1 MPNIIGEPLKKYV
14 QNQITQRQKAH
25 GSGVDGNRTPEQL
38 SYLNSKTAWVKLAS
52 GIAIDSKKYTS
63 NIREDLKEWDNL
75 AKKYVLFGG
84 ISEWTS
90 AYLKQRGT
98 YNDGSNN
105 IWDYYKGTYNISAT
119 LDNNETTGEFGLVPM
134 PGIVDASIKC
144 ENRGSIKKATVN
156 IKCYSPEQFK
166 IIDTLYLR
174 IGYTMFLEWGWAPYL
189 DNNGNIQHD
198 YTTLIE
204 NENGFFSSTWNSQPY
219 SRFLSNIE
227 SYRKGK
233 NGNYDGLLCKV
244 TNFSWTFDQN
254 GNYDIQLNLISL
266 GDVIESL
273 KINLVPPLEMSQ
285 FIDVSYRLYS
295 DDDESSETNIPPSPA
310 GNVITAY
317 FFFQKIFLTEEGLNP
332 DYFTADECK
341 SYYGNGEEPLPVPTK
356 FIKPSSKSKPLT
368 TFNTRY
374 ENYENKDEL
383 NSILEELG
391 NDKEFF
397 EGGFGDI
404 PENKYGTFYSYD
416 KDEESG
422 LILIAERFKFDFDS
436 DQDKKDFLY
445 CSYNTLTDDED
456 LLNEDGLYIRFG
468 HLLDFVQSNAIPK
481 IKNSNDPIIQINT
494 NTQTNKMYVFPY
506 QVSLDPRVCIVKSEE
521 DISKKQYYTKLPK
534 WKVVDE
540 TKGTAYGKT
549 MNIYLNCNFI
559 SRIVNEKQDERG
571 NISLYEFLESICSE
585 LNKALGGVNNLEP
598 TVDEDTGIINILDA
612 SYSSIKKDKYVLE
625 LYGYNGDTSNFV
637 YDFNI
642 KTEITND
649 FATMASVGSTAGG
662 YVKGTENTMFSK
674 WNKGLVDRFKTQYI
688 PPAITKDK
696 SQEIEKEPPQIYYE
710 EFWIRRFHPF
720 GVTPP
725 QDIVNDVS
733 TSDSCALSYEI
744 IDKNITLVNE
754 FYKYCQSAIQQKY
767 AQYSSPFS
775 GFIPIS
781 LGLTLEG
788 ISGIKIYNY
797 LNVSTR
803 FLPSNYPEALKFI
816 VKGVNHKIADGKWET
831 SIETVVIA
839 NNSDEDGKPFLSYNQ
854 IKNEVDLIRKEGENS
869 SKVSNNENQQ
879 YTPPVRL
886 ANTSPEALAAAVS
899 SGAGFAA
906 TTIGGVGSKTLGT
919 AGKDAPVANL
929 SRDALSA
936 KTIEQLV
943 EDSGAG
949 SSVTGGII
957 RSRIVR
963 IAASYVGQ
971 FEIENPGQNIHGN
984 KKTYSQNP
992 GWWDPDYQAK
1002 FANSNPKLQYGNWTP
1017 PEPWCAWFCQVVWRE
1032 AYTTGNAYVDPPTQ
1046 YATEYKDIW
1055 NNYLSAGGAITAGVA
1070 YAKANFQKLK
1080 KFITLQDAITGKSLP
1095 EPGDIAV
1102 YSYGHVDLV
1111 VKPFIT
1117 DGKLTGFSAIGGNTG
1132 AGDARN
1138 GGETKY
1144 YSKKYDWKQVVGFCK
1159 VVDPFNKDTDYAS
1172 SPPSGLPSADK
1183 GNTKDAPAKQ
1193 PTFEELQ
1200 EKSASA
1206 FNSLT
1211 YRLALIWKLKDNY
1224 GSNGKYLFY
1233 NYKGGNDDEEGA
1245 VEAVK
1250 NWMKKSEQ
1258 QNLLNKLTD
1267 NDREQFN
1274 KYLTQLYT
1282 RTRTGGDDVTFKSAY
1297 NKRVK
1302 DKTIDP
1308 DF

>member
-1 MPNIIGEPLKKYV
+1 MPNIIGEPLRPYV
-14 QNQITQRQKAH
+14 QSQIKVRQAAH
-25 GSGVDGNRTPEQL
+25 GSGVNGNRTPEQL

-52 GIAIDSKKYTS
+52 GISASGKRTQSENLRNGLSGIT
-63 NIREDLKEWDNL
+63 L
-75 AKKYVLFGG
+75 AKNYVLFGG
-84 ISEWTS
+84 ISRLEGNKLTPRGNTS
-90 AYLKQRGT
+90 NK
-98 YNDGSNN
+98 NN
-105 IWDYYKGTYNISAT
+105 IYDYIDGTYNI
-119 LDNNETTGEFGLVPM
+119 TGQGTEYSGEMGLVPM

-144 ENRGSIKKATVN
+144 ENRGSIKKATIN

-166 IIDTLYLR
+166 ILDLLYLR
-174 IGYTMFLEWGWAPYL
+174 IGYTMLLEWGWAPYL
-189 DNNGNIQHD
+189 DNGGELIHD
-198 YTTLIE
+198 YSTLIE
-204 NENGFFSSTWNSQPY
+204 SEFFSSNNVSNLE
-219 SRFLSNIE
+219 FLKKIE
-227 SYRKGK
+227 AYRKGK
-233 NGNYDGLLCKV
+233 DGNYDGLLCRV
-244 TNFSWTFDQN
+244 TNFSWNFNQDGT
-254 GNYDIQLNLISL
+254 YDIQLNLISL
-266 GDVIESL
+266 GDIIESL
-273 KINLVPPLEMSQ
+273 KVNLSPTKEISEYIIGAYLLYGEEE
-285 FIDVSYRLYS
+285 ID
-295 DDDESSETNIPPSPA
+295 EEEIEKNPPSPA
-310 GNVITAY
+310 TNILSAY
-317 FFFQKIFLTEEGLNP
+317 FFVQRIYLTENSENASYWTKN
-332 DYFTADECK
+332 DCASTA
-341 SYYGNGEEPLPVPTK
+341 GGETIQVPTK
-356 FIKPSSKSKPLT
+356 NIIPPAEKVIESNQTKDDFVY
-368 TFNTRY
+368 FN
-374 ENYENKDEL
+374 
-383 NSILEELG
+383 
-391 NDKEFF
+391 
-397 EGGFGDI
+397 
-404 PENKYGTFYSYD
+404 
-416 KDEESG
+416 
-422 LILIAERFKFDFDS
+422 
-436 DQDKKDFLY
+436 
-445 CSYNTLTDDED
+445 YNTLVGDED
-456 LLNEDGLYIRFG
+456 VLNDDGFYIRFG
-468 HLLDFVQSNAIPK
+468 HLLEFIQDNCIFKIQNPFEDSIKIDFDEDS
-481 IKNSNDPIIQINT
+481 
-494 NTQTNKMYVFPY
+494 NKMYVFPY
-506 QVSLDPRVCIVKSEE
+506 QVSLDPRVCIVSNTKELVNTKE
-521 DISKKQYYTKLPK
+521 YYKGLKP
-534 WKVVDE
+534 WKVLD
-540 TKGTAYGKT
+540 GDPYGKT
-549 MNIYLNCNFI
+549 MNIYLNCNMVN
-559 SRIVNEKQDERG
+559 RIITEKQDENG
-571 NISLYEFLESICSE
+571 NVALFE
-585 LNKALGGVNNLEP
+585 LLDTLCTEINKALGNLNNLD
-598 TVDEDTGIINILDA
+598 VSIDEDTSTIKIIDA
-612 SYSSIKKDKYVLE
+612 SYVPTLPTKNTVLE
-625 LYGYNGDTSNFV
+625 LYGYDGSTSNFV

-649 FATMASVGSTAGG
+649 FATMASIGSTAGG

-674 WNKGLVDRFKTQYI
+674 WNKGLVDRFKDEYI
-688 PPAITKDK
+688 PPAKSSAKSKDL
-696 SQEIEKEPPQIYYE
+696 QKEPPIIYAE
-710 EFWIRRFHPF
+710 EFWNKKYSPF
-720 GVTPP
+720 GLTPP
-725 QDIVNDVS
+725 QDIEDDVS
-733 TSDSCALSYEI
+733 NADTCALSAEN
-744 IDKNITLVNE
+744 IDKNLTIVDE
-754 FYKYCQSAIQQKY
+754 FYKYCQYRIQQDQEKY
-767 AQYSSPFS
+767 ASPSS

-781 LGLTLEG
+781 LGITLEG

-797 LNVSTR
+797 LEVSTR
-803 FLPSNYPEALKFI
+803 ILPANYPDSLKFI
-816 VKGVNHKIADGKWET
+816 IKGVNHKIADGKWET
-831 SIETVVIA
+831 GIETVVIA
-839 NNSDEDGKPFLSYNQ
+839 NIFDKDGKPILSYNE
-854 IKNEVDLIRKEGENS
+854 IKDKVDSIIQEGVSS
-869 SKVSNNENQQ
+869 SKNKGSESKK

-1002 FANSNPKLQYGNWTP
+1002 FANANPKLQYGNWTP

-1159 VVDPFNKDTDYAS
+1159 VVDPFNKDTDYAT
-1172 SPPSGLPSADK
+1172 SPPSGLPSGDG

-1200 EKSASA
+1200 EKSANA

-1211 YRLALIWKLKDNY
+1211 YRLALIWKLKDDY
-1224 GSNGKYLFY
+1224 GSGKKYLFLGLKF
-1233 NYKGGNDDEEGA
+1233 NSNGSEIA
-1245 VEAVK
+1245 VTRVK
-1250 NWMKKSEQ
+1250 NWFEKSEQ
-1258 QNLLNKLTD
+1258 QTLLNKLTD
-1267 NDREQFN
+1267 NDRNQFN
-1274 KYLTQLYT
+1274 KYLTQLYN
-1282 RTRTGGDDVTFKSAY
+1282 RTQNGGDNVTFKSAY
-1297 NKRVK
+1297 NKKVK